1 MTTRTVLITGGAGFI
16 GGNFV
21 RYALRAHPDWSV
33 INLDKLT
40 YAGNPASLR
49 DVEGDPRYRFVH
61 GDICDPALVDS
72 LVPQADTIV
81 NFAAETHVDRSLRD
95 ESPFVLTNVYGTS
108 VLLAAALRHKT
119 PLFLHISTDEVYGDM
134 PPGSSA
140 RETDPLRPRNPYAAS
155 KASADLMCMAFHTT
169 HQLPVMAVRMTNNVG
184 PYQYPEKAVPL
195 FITNALEDKPLPVY
209 GQGLQIRDWLYVED
223 ACEALDL
230 VLRRGAQG
238 QIYNVAG
245 SNERPNVETARA
257 ILRILGK
264 PESLI
269 TFVEDRK
276 GHDQRYSLDSSRMR
290 DLGWRPAHSFETAL
304 EKTVRWYRENPQWW
318 RPIKQGDFAQYYTRQ
333 YARQLPTK
341 QRARRGIASPRR
353 LP

>member
-169 HQLPVMAVRMTNNVG
+169 HHLPVMAVRMTNNVG
-184 PYQYPEKAVPL
+184 PYQYPEKAVP
-195 FITNALEDKPLPVY
+195 
-209 GQGLQIRDWLYVED
+209 
-223 ACEALDL
+223 
-230 VLRRGAQG
+230 
-238 QIYNVAG
+238 
-245 SNERPNVETARA
+245 
-257 ILRILGK
+257 
-264 PESLI
+264 
-269 TFVEDRK
+269 
-276 GHDQRYSLDSSRMR
+276 
-290 DLGWRPAHSFETAL
+290 
-304 EKTVRWYRENPQWW
+304 
-318 RPIKQGDFAQYYTRQ
+318 
-333 YARQLPTK
+333 
-341 QRARRGIASPRR
+341 
-353 LP
+353 